1 MRVSGWLLS
10 AVMLAA
16 AVPAASAQEQQG
28 QPQQPQGQPPAA
40 SPSEPSQNIPDQKL
54 DAAAAALNQIAA
66 LKDDYQQRIE
76 QSANPDEKQQI
87 ATEANSALV
96 KAVTDQG
103 LSVEEYTA
111 IIVVAQSDPVV
122 RDKILQRLRT
132 PNNTQNK

>member
-1 MRVSGWLLS
+1 MEPVRKESVMRVSAWLLS
-10 AVMLAA
+10 AAVLAA

-28 QPQQPQGQPPAA
+28 QPPAA
-40 SPSEPSQNIPDQKL
+40 SPSEPSQHIPAQKL

-66 LKDDYQQRIE
+66 LKDNFQQRID
-76 QSANPDEKQQI
+76 QSANPDEKRQI

-132 PNNTQNK
+132 P